1 MLRNSQLRRAYRIR
15 RKGQNFPQP
24 PTNRSGPFE
33 GFSYFYALVGLF
45 PVELLDGLDVVGGEL
60 DVGGE
65 AAVEGRH
72 QRRPLVAVRQTQRVS
87 ELVRRGLQ
95 QVRACGVW
103 KNEE

>member
-1 MLRNSQLRRAYRIR
+1 MS
-15 RKGQNFPQP
+15 
-24 PTNRSGPFE
+24 
-33 GFSYFYALVGLF
+33 FYALVGLF